1 MAQIT
6 ADDLNGLGGD
16 IRRLISGL
24 RPLLLDYD
32 KIFHNYDKKTT
43 EWCVTTACVLFVFY
57 TNGLPPMFEKTLKGG
72 GVATV
77 VTGLPGSGKSTYA
90 AGLALHVPPVDVD
103 TINEFASFGVLM
115 SPWHGPC
122 SLVCEFLIHLYMRHG
137 YDFSWVV
144 IIQDAGFYA
153 NAFAMLKRYG
163 YTVNIVNTGTDI
175 ATCHER
181 LCARTYPHGQSNMSL
196 EDLTRLQF
204 SIENALLILKL
215 QDEKKLIGAHAA
227 ENSDHLQVIADNV
240 KKLPSS
246 RWLRT
251 LLYYLVQ
258 SQIVAGVA
266 APGRAFYEF
275 LYCARVEKTTPGAPV
290 YAHTLVEPV
299 TLPCG
304 HSFCEK
310 CVGAPGAASCC
321 IGVGGHASLSKPLKD
336 LIAHTTPKCANLV
349 LSHEATHA
357 MVEKTGNAVLLETS
371 KAVGAVLASAV
382 QAPAAKIYAI
392 IALQDGCGPD
402 SAFYS
407 LLTCAICLCVCD
419 MPVTLPC
426 GHLFC
431 KKCIDMARASS
442 NALLCPTCRAAIPTT
457 EILPTFLL
465 CSLIAKLN

>member
-6 ADDLNGLGGD
+6 ADDLNGIGGD
-16 IRRLISGL
+16 ISRLIGGL

-32 KIFHNYDKKTT
+32 KDFHNYDNKTT

-57 TNGLPPMFEKTLKGG
+57 TNGMPPMFKNTLKGG

-90 AGLALHVPPVDVD
+90 AGLATHVPPVDVD
-103 TINEFASFGVLM
+103 TINKFASFGVLM

-163 YTVNIVNTGTDI
+163 YTVNIVNMGTDI

-181 LCARTYPHGQSNMSL
+181 LCARTYPQGQSNMSL
-196 EDLTRLQF
+196 EDLTRLKF
-204 SIENALLILKL
+204 SIDTSMKV
-215 QDEKKLIGAHAA
+215 IG
-227 ENSDHLQVIADNV
+227 DNV
-240 KKLPSS
+240 KKLPTS
-246 RWLRT
+246 RLLRT
-251 LLYYLVQ
+251 MLYRLVQ
-258 SQIVAGVA
+258 SQIVDGVA
-266 APGRAFYEF
+266 APHSAFYEY
-275 LYCARVEKTTPGAPV
+275 LYCARVEGDT
-290 YAHTLVEPV
+290 AHTLVDPV
-299 TLPCG
+299 TLDSG
-304 HSFCEK
+304 QSFCKK
-310 CVGAPGAASCC
+310 CVPCTQ
-321 IGVGGHASLSKPLKD
+321 HATSKALCD
-336 LIAHTTPKCANLV
+336 LIAHTTPNCSDLV

-357 MVEKTGNAVLLETS
+357 MVVKTGDAVLLEIS
-371 KAVGAVLASAV
+371 KAVCDILQKKTDHALCGQTFAANIYSIVAM
-382 QAPAAKIYAI
+382 QA
-392 IALQDGCGPD
+392 DSGPD

-407 LLTCAICLCVCD
+407 LLMCAICLSTCE

-431 KKCIDMARASS
+431 KNCLQAASLQTR
-442 NALLCPTCRAAIPTT
+442 NALLCPSCRAAIPTT
-457 EILPTFLL
+457 EIQPTILL
-465 CSLIAKLN
+465 CSLINKL